1 MGADDDD
8 DGGAEAV
15 GDGAGDV
22 GADDGQ
28 SCTEQEQKANGTA
41 KEMKSGSLPS

>member
-8 DGGAEAV
+8 
-15 GDGAGDV
+15 GAGDF
-22 GADDGQ
+22 GADDDGQ
-28 SCTEQEQKANGTA
+28 SCTGQEQKANGTA